1 MFGLKLCFV
10 EKLKFGIHTKVGERG
25 VQLSGGQ
32 MQRLGIARA
41 LYNSPD
47 ILILDEATSALDTKT
62 EKELMDC
69 IYNLKADKTIIMI
82 AHRLNT
88 LKRCDFLYEIKSN

>member
-1 MFGLKLCFV
+1 M
-10 EKLKFGIHTKVGERG
+10 GERG

-47 ILILDEATSALDTKT
+47 ILILDEATSALDAKT

-88 LKRCDFLYEIKSN
+88 LKRCDFLYEVKLN